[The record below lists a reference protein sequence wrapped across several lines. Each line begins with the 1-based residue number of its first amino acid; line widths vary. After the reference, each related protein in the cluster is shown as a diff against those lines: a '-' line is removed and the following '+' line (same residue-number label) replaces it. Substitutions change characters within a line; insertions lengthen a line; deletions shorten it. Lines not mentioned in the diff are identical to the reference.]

1 MTDTNIL
8 VKETQT
14 CNYIV
19 NISTSRIRGGKP
31 GFRSRL
37 DTSDSEE
44 HSVCY
49 CQVLDGAKYEGANR
63 NIHSASHPF
72 SRAARHRKV
81 IAPPPPPPAV
91 PKGAAND
98 AAKANG
104 WKAAASAAA
113 VVRVGL
119 LHHALEH
126 LKAHC
131 DRGTQARTRAP
142 RA

>member
-14 CNYIV
+14 CDYIV
-19 NISTSRIRGGKP
+19 NIATSRIRGGKP

-37 DTSDSEE
+37 DASDSEE
-44 HSVCY
+44 HSVRY
-49 CQVLDGAKYEGANR
+49 RQVLDGAE
-63 NIHSASHPF
+63 
-72 SRAARHRKV
+72 KV

-91 PKGAAND
+91 PKGAADD

-104 WKAAASAAA
+104 WKAASGAAA
-113 VVRVGL
+113 VVHVGL
-119 LHHALEH
+119 LRHALEH
-126 LKAHC
+126 LIAHF